1 MDFSLDSILDYTKEL
16 LGIKKKGVQVYAFYG
31 PSGTGKS
38 FRAKLV
44 AQKFGIKTI
53 IDDGLLI
60 KDDEILAG
68 HSAKLEKNYM
78 GAVRVALFDDKEH
91 RDDVARAIL
100 QNKIR
105 KILILGTS
113 EKMVNKIAMRLQL
126 PLPEKYIKIEDI
138 ATPEQMDEARRSRQ
152 IEGKHVIPVRAYEVN
167 DRNYSK
173 IFVNSIRV
181 SLAKRKIL
189 MNILEKL
196 FGESKSEN
204 VPSQNTRLF
213 EKSVVK
219 PSFSQSKRKEVSH
232 AVLARMTSEIISGY
246 NGRVHVKKLS
256 IRNSKA
262 GYIFILVVD
271 LPMERNLTE
280 ISQEIKNYV
289 ISSIE
294 KKSGVL
300 VEEVYIVIDRLL
312 RPEQSE
318 KSA

>member
-1 MDFSLDSILDYTKEL
+1 MNNMEFIREL
-16 LGIKKKGVQVYAFYG
+16 LGLNKKGLQVYAFYG

-60 KDDEILAG
+60 QDDEILAG
-68 HSAKLEKNYM
+68 RSAKLEKSYM
-78 GAVRVALFDDKEH
+78 GAVRAALFDGKEH
-91 RDDVARAIL
+91 RDEVARAIISH
-100 QNKIR
+100 KIK

-138 ATPEQMDEARRSRQ
+138 ATPEQMEEARRSRQ
-152 IEGKHVIPVRAYEVN
+152 IEGKHVIPVRAYEVK
-167 DRNYSK
+167 DRSYSK

-181 SLAKRKIL
+181 SLAKRKFL
-189 MNILEKL
+189 MGILEKL
-196 FGESKSEN
+196 LGKSEN
-204 VPSQNTRLF
+204 PGQTLSQNTKLF

-219 PSFSQSKRKEVSH
+219 PSFSQTKRKEISH
-232 AVLARMTSEIISGY
+232 AVLAKLTSEIISAY
-246 NGRVHVKKLS
+246 NSRVKIKKLS
-256 IRNSKA
+256 IRNSKQ

-271 LPMERNLTE
+271 LPMERNLTD

-289 ISSIE
+289 ISSVE

-300 VEEVYIVIDRLL
+300 VEEVYIVIDHLV
-312 RPEQSE
+312 RPEPE
-318 KSA
+318 EIPA